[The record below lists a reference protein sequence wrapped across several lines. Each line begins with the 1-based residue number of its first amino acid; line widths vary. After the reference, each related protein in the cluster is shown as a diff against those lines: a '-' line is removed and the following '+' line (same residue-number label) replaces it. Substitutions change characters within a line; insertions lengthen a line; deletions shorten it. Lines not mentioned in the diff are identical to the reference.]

1 MRECELVEIPETAPR
16 GRLLH
21 FDPDY
26 LLPSEDLPKPEPVTV
41 KDGGP
46 WLTERLRSRL
56 ASAEA
61 GKAETKRV
69 LIAVV
74 KSETGDTQILTFVG
88 STEDVDRDGDILR
101 VNGWDLAAYKQNPL
115 FLWMHDAFGLPI
127 GRAVKV
133 TKNLADKRLEFEIE
147 FVRMEVYPFADTVR
161 RLYLGKFLRATSVRF
176 RPQKVLVPK
185 TEEERQAMG
194 LGPFGIEYVKQELL
208 ELSAVTVPA
217 NPQALRLSV
226 GGMLAEKSLGPKDL
240 ELVDRQ
246 IAAAESRGV
255 PDAVAPLRLLKSVYD
270 DVRTIVVAD
279 RIPPIPNGN
288 AAAGAAADPV
298 DARVADALKA
308 CRLSARPGMPADG
321 GPKDTPEV
329 GDGLYRELLKVR
341 RAARGERVAS

>member
-1 MRECELVEIPETAPR
+1 MRECEIAEIPATAPR
-16 GRLLH
+16 GRLLQI
-21 FDPDY
+21 DPEY
-26 LLPSEDLPKPEPVTV
+26 LLPPAAPSEPEPVTV

-46 WLTERLRSRL
+46 WMTERLRSRL
-56 ASAEA
+56 AAAEA
-61 GKAETKRV
+61 GNAEPKRL

-74 KSETGDTQILTFVG
+74 KAEGEDTQILHFVG

-101 VNGWDLAAYKQNPL
+101 VSGWDLAHYKSNPL
-115 FLWMHDAFGLPI
+115 FLWMHDMFGLPI

-147 FVRMEVYPFADTVR
+147 FVRAEVYPFADTVR

-176 RPQKVLVPK
+176 RPQKTVAPQ

-194 LGPFGIEYVKQELL
+194 LGPFGLEFVKQELL

-217 NPQALRLSV
+217 NPNALRLSV
-226 GGMLAEKSLGPKDL
+226 GGMLAQKLLAPRDL
-240 ELVDRQ
+240 ELVDDQ
-246 IAAAESRGV
+246 IDAATRRGDAE
-255 PDAVAPLRLLKSVYD
+255 ATAPLRLLKSVYD

-298 DARVADALKA
+298 DARVVDALKA
-308 CRLSARPGMPADG
+308 LRQSARPGTPADG
-321 GPKDTPEV
+321 GPKDSPDV
-329 GDGLYRELLKVR
+329 GDGLYRELLRVR